1 MCLETLFVLIDHR
14 ESHRRAN
21 RWSNGRRRRELMIHF
36 TIKQWPAKNAVGR
49 LPYRVALWSDA
60 QIAPSPT
67 AALIQFS
74 ATFLRVP
81 VPQNAAYFQ
90 GIWTGLT

>member
-1 MCLETLFVLIDHR
+1 MDQSL
-14 ESHRRAN
+14 RAN
-21 RWSNGRRRRELMIHF
+21 SGPSRLIMQSAY
-36 TIKQWPAKNAVGR
+36 PKNAVGR

-81 VPQNAAYFQ
+81 VPQNAACFQ